1 MLRMAPKPRFGLK
14 VALVLALATAAKAHS
29 WIERAYKVAPNGTM
43 IGAEGYARGWIARNS
58 TDPPFQ
64 DSIPQLLLPVT
75 GQSAYSGD
83 EILNKYKKE
92 ENPQFPMLEAAPGDH
107 IAIIHLENGH
117 TTLPQNQPKKPQ
129 NRGTIFLYGTSQP
142 RENERLFD
150 VHLVWNK
157 DGTGGDGRGVLLG
170 TRNYD
175 DGNCYQPNN
184 GALSLQRAAELAPE
198 GADHNIELGCQSTVQ
213 LPSDLKAGSI
223 YTIYWYWD
231 WPDLDASNIDFQATT
246 NGLYPWAGTF
256 MRGQKDPH
264 GFTMAAIS
272 KNESYASTIDI
283 KITGGSSSS
292 TAQHA
297 NINSE
302 FIEKQN
308 IYSMA
313 IKDQMTGNYQV
324 DIDANGGGQ
333 GGHGSTPVTSTSA
346 APHVAPTTAAATKSA
361 IRQGIAQP
369 SAAPAGGDHEQQ
381 STVWKTLYKTVS
393 AESSSSTSGPVVFVT
408 TTVHTQAAAAL
419 HSPSTTTITSTTTMA
434 VTSTRTNNAQVAG
447 STVIVSVTKH
457 VAAALGGEPTPT
469 SSNGRPTMTPLNRRR
484 NWAFGQH

>member
-1 MLRMAPKPRFGLK
+1 MLRMTPQPRVGLK
-14 VALVLALATAAKAHS
+14 AALVLALAATAKAHS

-64 DSIPQLLLPVT
+64 DKIPQLLLPLI
-75 GQSAYSGD
+75 GQSAYTGN
-83 EILNKYKKE
+83 EILNKYPKE

-117 TTLPQNQPKKPQ
+117 TTLPQNQPKKPL

-142 RENERLFD
+142 NDNERLFD
-150 VHLVWNK
+150 VHLKWNRN
-157 DGTGGDGRGVLLG
+157 GTGGDGRGVLLG
-170 TRNYD
+170 TRSYD

-184 GALSLQRAAELAPE
+184 GALSIERAARLAPE
-198 GADHNIELGCQSTVQ
+198 GADHNIELGCQSTIQ

-223 YTIYWYWD
+223 YTVYWYWD
-231 WPDLDASNIDFQATT
+231 WPDLDASHIDFQNTT

-256 MRGQKDPH
+256 MRGEKDPN

-272 KNESYASTIDI
+272 KNESYASTMDI

-292 TAQHA
+292 AAQHA

-324 DIDANGGGQ
+324 NIDANGGSKGAP
-333 GGHGSTPVTSTSA
+333 GSTPRTSTSA
-346 APHVAPTTAAATKSA
+346 APQEAPTKSA
-361 IRQGIAQP
+361 ARQGIAQP
-369 SAAPAGGDHEQQ
+369 SVEAAGSAHEQQ
-381 STVWKTLYKTVS
+381 QPSTVWKTLYKTVS
-393 AESSSSTSGPVVFVT
+393 AGSSPAPSPVVVVT
-408 TTVHTQAAAAL
+408 TTVHAHATAAEHA
-419 HSPSTTTITSTTTMA
+419 PSTTTIVSTTTLA
-434 VTSTRTNNAQVAG
+434 VTSTRSSNDEVAAP
-447 STVIVSVTKH
+447 STVVVAVTKH
-457 VAAALGGEPTPT
+457 VTAE
-469 SSNGRPTMTPLNRRR
+469 RPTVTPFERRR
-484 NWAFGQH
+484 NWAFGEH

>member
-1 MLRMAPKPRFGLK
+1 MLRMTPKPRVGLK
-14 VALVLALATAAKAHS
+14 VALVLALAAAANAHS

-64 DSIPQLLLPVT
+64 DSIPQLLLPVI
-75 GQSAYSGD
+75 GQSAYSGN

-117 TTLPQNQPKKPQ
+117 TTLPQNQPLKPQ

-142 RENERLFD
+142 NENERLFD
-150 VHLVWNK
+150 VHLVWNR

-175 DGNCYQPNN
+175 DGQCYQPNN

-198 GADHNIELGCQSTVQ
+198 GADHNQELGCQSTIQ

-231 WPDLDASNIDFQATT
+231 WPDLNAANIDFQATK

-256 MRGQKDPH
+256 MRGQKDPN

-272 KNESYASTIDI
+272 KNESYASTLDI
-283 KITGGSSSS
+283 KITGGGSSSA
-292 TAQHA
+292 AQHA
-297 NINSE
+297 NVNSE
-302 FIEKQN
+302 FISKQN

-313 IKDQMTGNYQV
+313 IKDQMVGNYQV
-324 DIDANGGGQ
+324 NIDANGGSRGGQ
-333 GGHGSTPVTSTSA
+333 KSTPVTSTSA
-346 APHVAPTTAAATKSA
+346 APHIAPTTAVATKSA
-361 IRQGIAQP
+361 IRQGAAQP
-369 SAAPAGGDHEQQ
+369 PAAPTGNAPEQQ

-393 AESSSSTSGPVVFVT
+393 AASSSTSSPVVFVT
-408 TTVHTQAAAAL
+408 TSIHVPAAAAS
-419 HSPSTTTITSTTTMA
+419 HSPSTTTVTSTTTMS
-434 VTSTRTNNAQVAG
+434 VTSTRISNAQVAG
-447 STVIVSVTKH
+447 STVIVAITKH
-457 VAAALGGEPTPT
+457 VPAP
-469 SSNGRPTMTPLNRRR
+469 RPTVTPLNRRR

>member
-1 MLRMAPKPRFGLK
+1 MLSMTPKPRVGLK
-14 VALVLALATAAKAHS
+14 VALVLALAAAAKAHS

-43 IGAEGYARGWIARNS
+43 IGAEGYARGWLARNS

-64 DSIPQLLLPVT
+64 DKIPQLLLPLT

-107 IAIIHLENGH
+107 VAIIHLENGH
-117 TTLPQNQPKKPQ
+117 TTLPQNQPRKPQ

-142 RENERLFD
+142 NENERLFD
-150 VHLVWNK
+150 VHLAWNQN
-157 DGTGGDGRGVLLG
+157 GTGGDRRGVLLG
-170 TRNYD
+170 TRSYD

-184 GALSLQRAAELAPE
+184 GQLSIERAARLAPE
-198 GADHNIELGCQSTVQ
+198 GADHNIELGCQSTIQ

-223 YTIYWYWD
+223 YTVYWYWD
-231 WPDLDASNIDFQATT
+231 WPDLDSANIDFQATT

-272 KNESYASTIDI
+272 KNESYASTMDI
-283 KITGGSSSS
+283 KITGGDSSS
-292 TAQHA
+292 AAKQA

-313 IKDQMTGNYQV
+313 IKDQMNGNYQV
-324 DIDANGGGQ
+324 DIDVNGAGKGGP
-333 GGHGSTPVTSTSA
+333 SATPITSTSA
-346 APHVAPTTAAATKSA
+346 APHVASTSAAATESA
-361 IRQGIAQP
+361 VRQGIAQP
-369 SAAPAGGDHEQQ
+369 SVAPTGNTPEQQ
-381 STVWKTLYKTVS
+381 STVWKTIYKTVS
-393 AESSSSTSGPVVFVT
+393 AAPLSTPSPVVFVT
-408 TTVHTQAAAAL
+408 TTVHHTQAAPA
-419 HSPSTTTITSTTTMA
+419 SPTPSTTTTTSTTTLA
-434 VTSTRTNNAQVAG
+434 VTSTRTSDAQVAAP
-447 STVIVSVTKH
+447 TVIVAVTKH
-457 VAAALGGEPTPT
+457 VPAARDGEPTPT
-469 SSNGRPTMTPLNRRR
+469 SLNDRPTVTPFNRRR